1 MITPEDLEHA
11 LEVLK
16 RLDRRLKINEETF
29 ERYYEPLLTDEELYE
44 GLDALETLR
53 FVQECPRYTY
63 KRPGKPKHEDWTRAL
78 QQLKDYMAPTRI
90 QIGSSELY
98 TWSEMNRRTR
108 EKWQNHTPAQA
119 VQNDWTGHFAHRS
132 SHRKQI

>member
-11 LEVLK
+11 LEVNR

-29 ERYYEPLLTDEELYE
+29 ERYYDPLLTDEELYE

-63 KRPGKPKHEDWTRAL
+63 NRPGKPKHEDWTRAL
-78 QQLKDYMAPTRI
+78 QQFKDYMAPTRI
-90 QIGSSELY
+90 QRGPIELC
-98 TWSEMNRRTR
+98 TWSEMHRRTR
-108 EKWQNHTPAQA
+108 EEWHNHTSARA
-119 VQNDWTGHFAHRS
+119 VPNAWRGHPGHRS